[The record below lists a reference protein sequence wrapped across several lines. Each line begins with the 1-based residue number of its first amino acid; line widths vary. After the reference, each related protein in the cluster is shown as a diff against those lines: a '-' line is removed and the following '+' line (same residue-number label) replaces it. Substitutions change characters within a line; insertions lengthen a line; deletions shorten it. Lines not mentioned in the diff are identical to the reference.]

1 MLLSKCE
8 CQTPR
13 KIFRLVQNEGAT
25 ILEEIL
31 TFKVVVF
38 LTERFAVKFTVNVN
52 FVPRDQ
58 VFLTFFFYCLVLR
71 HKNEQIHQF
80 FPSELSWTVFIC
92 SFTFLRN
99 SQLNLTFTVRRKRD
113 LKSLKDLVSY
123 DAMRFDITLLSHAK
137 IYYTPYFGRR
147 ITQPEK
153 TADIWRRSHW
163 FPSEKT
169 SEKRAQKF
177 HTDDDWLK

>member
-13 KIFRLVQNEGAT
+13 KIFRLVQNEGVT

-71 HKNEQIHQF
+71 HKNE
-80 FPSELSWTVFIC
+80 
-92 SFTFLRN
+92 
-99 SQLNLTFTVRRKRD
+99 
-113 LKSLKDLVSY
+113 
-123 DAMRFDITLLSHAK
+123 
-137 IYYTPYFGRR
+137 
-147 ITQPEK
+147 
-153 TADIWRRSHW
+153 
-163 FPSEKT
+163 
-169 SEKRAQKF
+169 
-177 HTDDDWLK
+177 